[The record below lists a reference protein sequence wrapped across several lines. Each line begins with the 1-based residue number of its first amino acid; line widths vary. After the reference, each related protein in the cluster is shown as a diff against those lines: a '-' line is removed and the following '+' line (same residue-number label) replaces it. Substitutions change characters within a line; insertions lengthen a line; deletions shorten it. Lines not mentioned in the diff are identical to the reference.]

1 MSPAGFFV
9 SVRAKPCKAALF
21 LALTL
26 AALAAGCSN
35 QQADTPEQHLAKA
48 NLALNNDQ
56 LIEAEKEYREVI
68 RLAPNDAVA
77 QRQLGIVYFE
87 QGQFPQAIPLLKR
100 AADAE
105 PNNLDLQIKLVQ
117 TYLSARQFQPA
128 RALAQ
133 QIIEKRP
140 AQDEAV
146 ILLASAGVGLN
157 DIDETRKLLDN
168 VRPEDQQRAG
178 YNVAPGMLLFAHKP

>member
-87 QGQFPQAIPLLKR
+87 QGQFGQAFPLLKR

-105 PNNLDLQIKLVQ
+105 PNNLDLQIKLVR
-117 TYLSARQFQPA
+117 TYLTAGQFRPA
-128 RALAQ
+128 RDLAQ
-133 QIIEKRP
+133 QIVEKQP
-140 AQDEAV
+140 SQDEALM
-146 ILLASAGVGLN
+146 LLASAGSGLN
-157 DIDETRKLLDN
+157 EIEETRKLLEGF
-168 VRPEDQQRAG
+168 RPEDKERAG
-178 YNVAPGMLLFAHKP
+178 YHVAL